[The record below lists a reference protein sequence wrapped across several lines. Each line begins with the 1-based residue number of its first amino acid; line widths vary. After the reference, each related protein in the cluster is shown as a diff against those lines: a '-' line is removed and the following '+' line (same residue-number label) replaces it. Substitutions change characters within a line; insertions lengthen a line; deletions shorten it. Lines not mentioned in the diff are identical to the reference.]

1 MSHLPS
7 PSQPT
12 GPRPPHRRRPRAGA
26 CCVLLALLAAT
37 GCASTLENRQ
47 AVIAIDGQWRL
58 GSMEEGS
65 FEEMVDAIRAIAR
78 QSRDAPGRL
87 AAVPEL
93 LRVSIENP
101 SAWVR
106 MEALR
111 AAWTLG
117 DALPATPLHGDAL
130 DRKVFNERTRRL
142 EELILDPAT
151 ANSPESLELAAWL
164 ADFRSPPT
172 EPSLAVTIAEVVLS
186 QSLFRE
192 DELGRTLGSRMP
204 GSLFHALAVA
214 TLRAAADA
222 YPVVREEALASAR
235 RLAPEDA
242 LELVAGILQ
251 RENDETVVLA
261 ALDSLEALREGL
273 PPQRLAEVVGPL
285 TDASDVAVRRRARA
299 LMVAP

>member
-1 MSHLPS
+1 MPAPRPS
-7 PSQPT
+7 PRT
-12 GPRPPHRRRPRAGA
+12 GTPARRVRLRPGA
-26 CCVLLALLAAT
+26 CAVVLALLAAT

-58 GSMEEGS
+58 GSMGEGS

-78 QSRDAPGRL
+78 QASPAPDRY

-93 LRVSIENP
+93 LRVAIENP

-117 DALPATPLHGDAL
+117 RELPATRLHGDAL
-130 DRKVFNERTRRL
+130 DRKEFNERTRRL

-186 QSLFRE
+186 QALSRD
-192 DELGRTLGSRMP
+192 DELGRTLDARMP
-204 GSLFHALAVA
+204 GSLFHALAVT
-214 TLRAAADA
+214 TLRSASDA

-235 RLAPEDA
+235 HLAPEDA

-261 ALDSLEALREGL
+261 ALASLATLRAGL
-273 PPQRLAEVVGPL
+273 PAQRLAEVVGPL
-285 TDASDVAVRRRARA
+285 TDASDVAVRRRARE
-299 LMVAP
+299 LMAAP